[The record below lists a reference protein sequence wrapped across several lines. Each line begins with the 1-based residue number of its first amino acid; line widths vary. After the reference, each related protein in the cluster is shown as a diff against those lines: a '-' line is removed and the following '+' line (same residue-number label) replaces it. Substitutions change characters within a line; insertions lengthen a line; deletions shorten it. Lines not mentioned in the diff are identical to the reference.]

1 MINSEYL
8 YLEKK
13 IISKIDRFKLS
24 KSDKF
29 ELQKNFHN
37 SIILISGAAG
47 SIGSSFAKKISVF
60 NFKELILLDK
70 DENELTELN
79 RELVLIAKNKVNKI
93 KFICSDLNLIDIQ
106 KFILNNKV
114 SHYLNFAAIKHVRSQ
129 EQLESIK
136 YMFLTNSVNFLPFSG
151 KQKNRYLKQLFSVST
166 DKTVYPSSILG
177 VTKFLM
183 EQKLAHF
190 KFNNKKVHT
199 SSARFANVS
208 FSNGSILKS
217 ITDRINSKKIFGI
230 PENVKR
236 YFITHEESTSICFKA
251 LLKKNDGHILI
262 PNEKILKKSFLI
274 KFLCNQILRIK
285 GYQPIYSKKIKKI
298 NKNKFP
304 VILNKVLTHGQ
315 KKYEKFYD
323 DTDVLVNDK
332 HDKSY
337 LKIDLKYKINPNKIV
352 SNVIRFTNIKK
363 IIIFLK
369 KNIKNFKDNKRTIYL
384 SRKI

>member
-1 MINSEYL
+1 MINPEYL

-13 IISKIDRFKLS
+13 IISKIDEFKLS

-151 KQKNRYLKQLFSVST
+151 KQKIDILSSYFLFRQ
-166 DKTVYPSSILG
+166 IR
-177 VTKFLM
+177 
-183 EQKLAHF
+183 Q
-190 KFNNKKVHT
+190 
-199 SSARFANVS
+199 
-208 FSNGSILKS
+208 
-217 ITDRINSKKIFGI
+217 
-230 PENVKR
+230 
-236 YFITHEESTSICFKA
+236 FIHQAFWE
-251 LLKKNDGHILI
+251 LL
-262 PNEKILKKSFLI
+262 
-274 KFLCNQILRIK
+274 
-285 GYQPIYSKKIKKI
+285 
-298 NKNKFP
+298 
-304 VILNKVLTHGQ
+304 
-315 KKYEKFYD
+315 
-323 DTDVLVNDK
+323 
-332 HDKSY
+332 
-337 LKIDLKYKINPNKIV
+337 
-352 SNVIRFTNIKK
+352 
-363 IIIFLK
+363 
-369 KNIKNFKDNKRTIYL
+369 NF
-384 SRKI
+384 

>member
-1 MINSEYL
+1 MINPEYL
-8 YLEKK
+8 FLEKK
-13 IISKIDRFKLS
+13 IISKVDRFKLS
-24 KSDKF
+24 KADNL
-29 ELQKNFHN
+29 ELKKNFHN
-37 SIILISGAAG
+37 SVILISGAAG
-47 SIGSSFAKKISVF
+47 SIGSSFVKKIRVY

-79 RELVLIAKNKVNKI
+79 RELVLIAKNKVKKI
-93 KFICSDLNLIDIQ
+93 KFICSDLNLINIQ
-106 KFILNNKV
+106 KFLLNNKV

-136 YMFLTNSVNFLPFSG
+136 YMFLTNSINFLPFSG
-151 KQKNRYLKQLFSVST
+151 KQKFINLKQLFSVST

-190 KFNNKKVHT
+190 KLNNNKIHT

-217 ITDRINSKKIFGI
+217 IADRINSKKIFGI

-251 LLKKNDGHILI
+251 LLKRNDGHILI
-262 PNEKILKKSFLI
+262 PNEKILRKSFFI
-274 KFLCNQILRIK
+274 KFLCNQILKIK
-285 GYQPIYSKKIKKI
+285 GYQPLYSNKIKKI

-304 VILNKVLTHGQ
+304 VVLNKLLTHGQ
-315 KKYEKFYD
+315 KKHEKFYD
-323 DTDVLVNDK
+323 DTDVLINDK
-332 HDKSY
+332 SDKSY
-337 LKIDLKYKINPNKIV
+337 LKINLKYKINPNKIV
-352 SNVIRFTNIKK
+352 SNVIRFANIKK
-363 IIIFLK
+363 IINFLK
-369 KNIKNFKDNKRTIYL
+369 KNIKNFKDNKKTIYL
-384 SRKI
+384 SRNI